1 MTSPQVDLV
10 LDIRAALGEGPV
22 WHVREQRLYWVD
34 IPAGNVHV
42 HDPNGEPDRVYEV
55 GQMVGA
61 AVPRRAGGLVLAAH
75 QGLGTYDLA
84 RREFTLLAAPK
95 RHLPDNRFN
104 DGKCDPRGRFW
115 AGTLSMVRQPRNA
128 HLYCLDTD
136 RTLRHMLGDVTTSNG
151 LAWSLDGR
159 TMYYIDT
166 PTRQVSA
173 FDFDA
178 ETGEISNRRT
188 IIAFPPGVGRPD
200 GMTIDADGRLW
211 IAHWDGGRVSRWDAD
226 SGRLLQEIRLPVINV
241 TSCAF
246 GGVNLDRL
254 YITTARQGLTDEQL
268 REQPHAGSL
277 FALTPGVAGLPAH
290 EYLG

>member
-10 LDIRAALGEGPV
+10 LDVRAALGEGPV

-34 IPAGNVHV
+34 ITAGNVHV
-42 HDPNGEPDRVYEV
+42 HDPDGEPDLVYGV

-75 QGLGTYDLA
+75 QGLGTYDLE
-84 RREFTLLAAPK
+84 RRAFSLLAAPEG
-95 RHLPDNRFN
+95 HLPDNRFN
-104 DGKCDPRGRFW
+104 DGKCDPQGRFW
-115 AGTLSMVRQPRNA
+115 AGTLSMIRQPRNA
-128 HLYCLDTD
+128 NLYCLDTD
-136 RTLRHMLGDVTTSNG
+136 HTLRHVLGDVTTSNG
-151 LAWSLDGR
+151 LDWSPDRR

-173 FDFDA
+173 FDYDA
-178 ETGEISNRRT
+178 ESGAISHRRT
-188 IIAFPPGVGRPD
+188 IISFPPGIGRPD
-200 GMTIDADGRLW
+200 GMTVDAQGRLW
-211 IAHWDGGRVSRWDAD
+211 IAHWDGGRISRWDAD
-226 SGRLLQEIRLPVINV
+226 SGRQLQEILLPVTNV

-254 YITTARQGLTDEQL
+254 YVTTARHAQTDEQL
-268 REQPHAGSL
+268 RTQPHAGSL
-277 FALTPGVAGLPAH
+277 FALSPGVAGLPAQ